1 MFHGSGLLFSCSVQV
16 EHGLIQWGC
25 ISDLHQTPWDTALSD
40 KETIDICTE
49 KMASGILE
57 ALALSTSQLQQSAV
71 FSWWHVG

>member
-1 MFHGSGLLFSCSVQV
+1 MALFNGAAFQICIRLL
-16 EHGLIQWGC
+16 GN
-25 ISDLHQTPWDTALSD
+25 TALSD

>member
-1 MFHGSGLLFSCSVQV
+1 MALFNGAAVQICIRLL
-16 EHGLIQWGC
+16 GK
-25 ISDLHQTPWDTALSD
+25 TALSD

-57 ALALSTSQLQQSAV
+57 ALALSTSQLQQSAI